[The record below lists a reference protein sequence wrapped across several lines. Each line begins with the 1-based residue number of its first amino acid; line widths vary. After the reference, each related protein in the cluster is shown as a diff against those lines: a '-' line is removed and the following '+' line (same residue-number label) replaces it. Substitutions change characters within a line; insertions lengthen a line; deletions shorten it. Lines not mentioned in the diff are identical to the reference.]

1 MGAQNFIKVMNY
13 TDLPLQDRQ
22 EIIQRV
28 QADNNLNR
36 QIIEKDWW
44 VTSVLRALF
53 ALPYAE
59 HISFK
64 GGTNLSKCW
73 NLINRMSE
81 DVDIAIAREFFGFGG
96 NLSKTQISD
105 KLRRASCSFVREK
118 LQYDLKRQLIENGIG
133 EEHFTVT
140 VNLTPITTTDPE
152 IIEVAYDSAFQDDSY
167 IRPKV
172 IIEVSGRSMNEP
184 VAPIMVHSFIDEV
197 FTNAPFTGQPFEV
210 RAVMPERTF
219 LEKIFLLHEEF
230 AKPQELIRTERMS
243 RHLYDISQMMD
254 TPIAERALKNKALYD
269 SVIDHR
275 KVFIGL
281 KGFDYTTLKPQTLQ
295 IIPPAGILE
304 LWHKDY
310 EVMQETMIYG
320 DSLPFEKLIE
330 KIRFLNDNIN
340 AMKY

>member
-1 MGAQNFIKVMNY
+1 MNY
-13 TDLPLQDRQ
+13 TDLTLQERQ
-22 EIIQRV
+22 EIIRRV
-28 QADNNLNR
+28 QANNNLNR

-44 VTSVLRALF
+44 VTAVLRALF

-59 HISFK
+59 YLSFK

-73 NLINRMSE
+73 NLVNRMSE
-81 DVDIAIAREFFGFGG
+81 DIDIAIAREFLGFSG

-118 LQYDLKRQLIENGIG
+118 LQYDLKRQLVENGIK
-133 EEHFTVT
+133 EKHFTVT
-140 VNLTPITTTDPE
+140 LNITPITTTDPE
-152 IIEVAYDSAFQDDSY
+152 IIEVAYTSAFQDNDY

-184 VAPIMVHSFIDEV
+184 VAPIMLRSFIDEV
-197 FTNAPFTGQPFEV
+197 FTDAPFTEQSFEV

-230 AKPQELIRTERMS
+230 AKPKELVRTERMS
-243 RHLYDISQMMD
+243 RHLYDISQIMD
-254 TPIAERALKNKALYD
+254 TPIAKRALKDKALYD
-269 SVIDHR
+269 SIIAHR
-275 KVFIGL
+275 KKFIGL
-281 KGFDYTTLKPQTLQ
+281 KGFDYTTLSPQTLQ
-295 IIPPAGILE
+295 IVPPTEVID
-304 LWHKDY
+304 LWRKDY

-330 KIRFLNDNIN
+330 KIQLLNDYITR
-340 AMKY
+340 